1 MRYLAKITYAIGV
14 VAAIAATASAADAR
28 SFRAYDGAYERGDT
42 FERSAPYDAG
52 GAAYA
57 RGQRGQNS
65 SSDFQLQ
72 GR

>member
-1 MRYLAKITYAIGV
+1 MPFDSFSR
-14 VAAIAATASAADAR
+14 ASAADAR
-28 SFRAYDGAYERGDT
+28 SFRAYDGAYDAVGGAYEQAAG
-42 FERSAPYDAG
+42 RSVPYDAG